1 MLTRFLHVALPV
13 ALAGTFGLQPA
24 QADIYTW
31 VDASGSIN
39 VSNLAPPDGV
49 HLTKVMRASAPA
61 AADEAVRDAARQA
74 ETQALA
80 ERVRQLEDEVDL
92 ARRQV
97 PPPVDY
103 RPVPLPPV
111 VQYIVN
117 AAPQLTQYAVTEAP
131 PTNTWC
137 DPTWLSC
144 GLAWGPAFY
153 PTAVFVLRAP
163 GFRHSQPARGRH
175 DFGMHPPL
183 VPPLNPTTGPA
194 DARRRRLS

>member
-1 MLTRFLHVALPV
+1 MLTRFLGMALPV
-13 ALAGTFGLQPA
+13 ALAGTFGLQHA
-24 QADIYTW
+24 HADIYTW
-31 VDASGSIN
+31 VDGSGSIN

-49 HLTKVMRASAPA
+49 HVTKVMHASPPA
-61 AADEAVRDAARQA
+61 AADEAARDAVRQA

-80 ERVRQLEDEVDL
+80 ERVRQLEDEVEIG
-92 ARRQV
+92 RRQV

-117 AAPQLTQYAVTEAP
+117 AAPPLTQYAATEAP

-137 DPTWLSC
+137 DPPWLNC

-153 PTAVFVLRAP
+153 PAGVFVLRAP
-163 GFRHSQPARGRH
+163 GFRHFGSAPERH
-175 DFGMHPPL
+175 HASVHPPMRSSG
-183 VPPLNPTTGPA
+183 VF
-194 DARRRRLS
+194 RRG